1 MVAGA
6 AHLGEH
12 LVQPLEGAVQVD
24 LNPAG
29 GGGDVLPV
37 VLRPPALH
45 EGHPDGAHLGQLVHS
60 LKAVVD
66 GLCEEG
72 GKLLII
78 ENFQAAARRN
88 FADGGGVEAVMVVA
102 VPGLDKYCGVTET
115 LGVHLAPH
123 IVEVD
128 SLPNVSSGVLYGGVP
143 VNIGQLAQTEPGKE
157 MISLSFFHPF

>member
-45 EGHPDGAHLGQLVHS
+45 EGHPGTGGTRGSVVSPVACLVVLEKVPS
-60 LKAVVD
+60 
-66 GLCEEG
+66 EG
-72 GKLLII
+72 
-78 ENFQAAARRN
+78 
-88 FADGGGVEAVMVVA
+88 
-102 VPGLDKYCGVTET
+102 
-115 LGVHLAPH
+115 
-123 IVEVD
+123 
-128 SLPNVSSGVLYGGVP
+128 S
-143 VNIGQLAQTEPGKE
+143 
-157 MISLSFFHPF
+157 

>member
-45 EGHPDGAHLGQLVHS
+45 EGHPDGAHLGQLVHR
-60 LKAVVD
+60 LEPVVD
-66 GLCEEG
+66 RLGQQRGE
-72 GKLLII
+72 LLVKI
-78 ENFQAAARRN
+78 FQ
-88 FADGGGVEAVMVVA
+88 
-102 VPGLDKYCGVTET
+102 
-115 LGVHLAPH
+115 
-123 IVEVD
+123 
-128 SLPNVSSGVLYGGVP
+128 
-143 VNIGQLAQTEPGKE
+143 
-157 MISLSFFHPF
+157 

>member
-60 LKAVVD
+60 LEAVVD

-72 GKLLII
+72 GELLII
-78 ENFQAAARRN
+78 ENFEVTARGDL
-88 FADGGGVEAVMVVA
+88 ADGGGVPA
-102 VPGLDKYCGVTET
+102 VPLVTVRR
-115 LGVHLAPH
+115 L
-123 IVEVD
+123 
-128 SLPNVSSGVLYGGVP
+128 
-143 VNIGQLAQTEPGKE
+143 K
-157 MISLSFFHPF
+157 